1 MNEHINGI
9 FLVNM
14 NKNAIFH
21 KYRGDKA
28 MNQKVLDP
36 HLGIFILVIIPWG
49 VQWLSVGIR
58 IEEPVC
64 LRPRSSKK
72 TENLWEE

>member
-36 HLGIFILVIIPWG
+36 HLGIFILVIIP
-49 VQWLSVGIR
+49 
-58 IEEPVC
+58 
-64 LRPRSSKK
+64 
-72 TENLWEE
+72 